1 MNISDLKPLTTD
13 QYDKCREAALER
25 VQSRIGSKP
34 QRKDFERELGALWG
48 VLDILALIVFVAA
61 FIISSLHIQDYV
73 LAAVT
78 GKGDTTYTFINQWG
92 YIALAESSM
101 VLFMVLHG
109 LTAKQRRGRE
119 WYLRPLSIHLM
130 LAVVAGV
137 FIFTANLSSGIGIL
151 LSIMPPLF
159 TTGIAFNME
168 RLIIASIT
176 RRNEV
181 DMRYLASLKDFEAAS
196 KDPEQHS
203 LFPSFFKQEL
213 WSKLIS
219 LKPNAG
225 FKDAPAGFKAAAVS
239 REMERDQWVDATPD
253 ATIEITPPEPIKE
266 VKAMPPNPF
275 GSSHPTV
282 GDPEFIPMIE
292 NASVYTNGAHDNH
305 NGNLSTK

>member
-1 MNISDLKPLTTD
+1 MNINDLKPLTTD

-25 VQSRIGSKP
+25 VQTRIGSKP

-109 LTAKQRRGRE
+109 LTAKQRRARE

-181 DMRYLASLKDFEAAS
+181 DTRYLSSLKDFEAAS

-225 FKDAPAGFKAAAVS
+225 FKDSPAGFKAAAVA
-239 REMERDQWVDATPD
+239 REMERDQWVNATPD
-253 ATIEITPPEPIKE
+253 ATIEVTPTEIKE
-266 VKAMPPNPF
+266 VKPLPPNPF
-275 GSSHPTV
+275 GSIAHEPEES
-282 GDPEFIPMIE
+282 EFIQTIE
-292 NASVYTNGAHDNH
+292 SVSVNGFAPNGNH
-305 NGNLSTK
+305 NGKV

>member
-1 MNISDLKPLTTD
+1 MNINDLKQLTTD
-13 QYDKCREAALER
+13 QYDKCRELALER
-25 VQSRIGSKP
+25 VKSRIGSKP

-73 LAAVT
+73 LSEVT
-78 GKGDTTYTFINQWG
+78 GKGDTAYTLINQWG

-109 LTAKQRRGRE
+109 LTAKQRRARG
-119 WYLRPLSIHLM
+119 WFLRHVSIHLM
-130 LAVVAGV
+130 LSSVAGV
-137 FIFTANLSSGIGIL
+137 FIFTANLSSGIGEL
-151 LSIMPPLF
+151 LAIMPPLF

-168 RLIIASIT
+168 RLIIAGIT

-181 DMRYLASLKDFEAAS
+181 DTRYLASLKDFEAAS

-219 LKPNAG
+219 LKPNQG
-225 FKDAPAGFKAAAVS
+225 FKDAPAGFKAAAVE
-239 REMERDQWVDATPD
+239 REMERDQWVSATPD
-253 ATIEITPPEPIKE
+253 ATIEVIPTEIKE

-275 GSSHPTV
+275 GSIAPDWEQDALKS
-282 GDPEFIPMIE
+282 IPMS
-292 NASVYTNGAHDNH
+292 A
-305 NGNLSTK
+305 NGNGNHSSDTEHVNGRM